1 MPHNKEHNGKYRD
14 LPPEP
19 ASSKYPIGLRE
30 ISFAPSTL
38 ETIDYAIYDYMD
50 GDINFSVSTNKGFD
64 KVPIIWVAS
73 ERSYQIKNKKELR
86 DDEGAIVMPVITIER
101 KSVVKDLKTRGAY
114 YGDQFINRDEKG
126 GGLVIARRIQ
136 QKKTSEFNNAD
147 QNRKYPTSESATG
160 PRFIRRTDKRKVVY
174 ETISIPPIVYVEITY
189 QLSLRTEY
197 QQQMNELVQVF
208 ATRPGTINHLMLTR
222 DKHRYEAFVQGNFA
236 QNNNISSMDN
246 EERRFETK
254 IDIKVLGY
262 LVGEGV
268 NEDRPKFSIRENAV
282 EVKIPRE
289 RSVFGDIPEYGG
301 DGKLR
306 GENPYSS
313 DDTGYI
319 E

>member
-1 MPHNKEHNGKYRD
+1 MPHDDKYRE

-19 ASSKYPIGLRE
+19 APSNYPQGLKE
-30 ISFAPSTL
+30 LSFAPSTL
-38 ETIDYAIYDYMD
+38 ETIDYSIYDYMND
-50 GDINFSVSTNKGFD
+50 DINFSVTTNKGFE

-73 ERSYQIKNKKELR
+73 ERSYQIKNIKELR
-86 DDEGAIVMPVITIER
+86 DDEGSIIMPVITIER
-101 KSVVKDLKTRGAY
+101 TSVVKDLTTRGAY

-126 GGLVIARRIQ
+126 GALVIARRIQ

-147 QNRKYPTSESATG
+147 QNRKFPAFTPATA
-160 PRFIRRTDKRKVVY
+160 PKFIRRSDKRKVVY
-174 ETISIPPIVYVEITY
+174 ETISIPPIVYVDVTYKIT
-189 QLSLRTEY
+189 LRTEY

-208 ATRPGTINHLMLTR
+208 ATRPGTINHLMLRR
-222 DKHRYEAFVQGNFA
+222 DKHKYEAFIQSDFA
-236 QNNNISSMDN
+236 QTNNLSNMLG
-246 EERRFETK
+246 EERKFETS

-268 NEDRPKFSIRENAV
+268 NDDRPKFSVRENAV

-289 RSVFGDIPEYGG
+289 RTIFGDIPEYSG

-306 GENPYSS
+306 GKNPYSS
-313 DDTGYI
+313 DRTGYI

>member
-1 MPHNKEHNGKYRD
+1 MPHDDKYRD

-19 ASSKYPIGLRE
+19 ASSKYPTGLKE
-30 ISFAPSTL
+30 LSFAPSTL
-38 ETIDYAIYDYMD
+38 ETIDYSIYDYMND
-50 GDINFSVSTNKGFD
+50 DINFHATTGAGFE

-73 ERSYQIKNKKELR
+73 ERAYQIKNRKELR
-86 DDEGAIVMPVITIER
+86 DDEGTIIMPVITIER
-101 KSVVKDLKTRGAY
+101 SSVVKDLTTRGAY

-147 QNRKYPTSESATG
+147 QNRKYPTSAPGTG
-160 PRFIRRTDKRKVVY
+160 PKFIRRKDNRKVVY
-174 ETISIPPIVYVEITY
+174 ETISIPPIVYVDVTY
-189 QLSLRTEY
+189 RIVIRTEY
-197 QQQMNELVQVF
+197 QQQMNELLQVF
-208 ATRPGTINHLMLTR
+208 ATRPGTINHLMFTR
-222 DKHRYEAFVQGNFA
+222 DQHKYEAFVQGNFA
-236 QNNNISSMDN
+236 QSNNINAMTG
-246 EERRFETK
+246 EERRFESS

-262 LVGEGV
+262 LVGEGE
-268 NEDRPKFSIRENAV
+268 NDDRPKFSVRENAV

-289 RSVFGDIPEYGG
+289 RAIFGDIPEYGG

-313 DDTGYI
+313 DRTGYI